1 MIDLCAV
8 GDLKW
13 LIILSVTHFPRQGEM
28 TSVTG
33 SERQIGNDAA
43 IVSLLAS
50 RLGMRCR
57 LLPTNAIARHDGQ
70 SLLDLLQHNGVDI
83 SLIDAEGPATPNTFF
98 LLPVASDERTW
109 LVEDC
114 PFRDF
119 VALDRPPDYTFAYL
133 DLYEEYLEER
143 LALLR
148 KWSQANVRCLVN
160 LSSSHL
166 EEKVQRLAQVSSVD
180 TIQMRGGDNV
190 DEAFTLGRRVLQMY
204 KARAIVITL
213 GGIGAV
219 LLDHQ
224 NEYFIPAE
232 PIQPLRTVGA
242 GASFAAG
249 FLYALSRGST
259 YHDAA
264 IFANSHTASF
274 CTSID
279 NPLEAIKI

>member
-1 MIDLCAV
+1 MFDLCAV

-13 LIILSVTHFPRQGEM
+13 LIILSVTHFPGQGEM
-28 TSVTG
+28 TPVTG

-57 LLPTNAIARHDGQ
+57 LLPTNVIARHDGQ

-83 SLIDAEGPATPNTFF
+83 SLIDAEGPATPNTFC

-119 VALDRPPDYTFAYL
+119 SALDRLPDYTFAYL

-143 LALLR
+143 LALLH

-166 EEKVQRLAQVSSVD
+166 EEKVQRLAQVPSVD
-180 TIQMRGGDNV
+180 TIQMRGNGSV
-190 DEAFTLGRRVLQMY
+190 DEAFTWGRRVLQMC

-219 LLDHQ
+219 LVDQQ
-224 NEYFIPAE
+224 NEYFIAAE

-249 FLYALSRGST
+249 FLYALSQGSS

-264 IFANSHTASF
+264 IFANSHAASF

-279 NPLEAIKI
+279 NPLEVIKI

>member
-28 TSVTG
+28 TPITG
-33 SERQIGNDAA
+33 SKRQIGNDAA

-70 SLLDLLQHNGVDI
+70 PLLDLLQHNGVDI
-83 SLIDAEGPATPNTFF
+83 SQVDAEGITTPNTFC
-98 LLPVASDERTW
+98 LLPVDSDERSW

-114 PFRDF
+114 AFRDF
-119 VALDRPPDYTFAYL
+119 AALDNPPDYTFAYL

-143 LALLR
+143 LALLQ

-166 EEKVQRLAQVSSVD
+166 EEKVRLLAQLPSVD
-180 TIQMRGGDNV
+180 TIQMRGNGSV
-190 DEAFTLGRRVLQMY
+190 EEVIAWGRHVLQTCR
-204 KARAIVITL
+204 ARATVITL
-213 GGIGAV
+213 GGSGAV
-219 LLDHQ
+219 LLDYH
-224 NEYFIPAE
+224 NEHIIPAE
-232 PIQPLRTVGA
+232 PIQPLRTVSA
-242 GASFAAG
+242 GASFAAELL
-249 FLYALSRGST
+249 FALSKGSS
-259 YHDAA
+259 YLDAA
-264 IFANSHTASF
+264 ILASKHAASF
-274 CTSID
+274 CTSSG
-279 NPLEAIKI
+279 NPLEVISI